1 MSSPSAVPGLIDRLV
16 AIFDAAVAVTVYD
29 GPEITDANKQS
40 YVAVGWNGALD
51 DAGMPDAGTV
61 ASIDQPWAAIGALA
75 KDEIADITCGA
86 VAWNGGRKF
95 KPVRD
100 LAWDYVSDCEQA
112 LRTALRPVPSGGDA
126 ALQALVQWCGIAAG
140 SYDQTNETDAVKA
153 RVEFTVRYQAR
164 I

>member
-1 MSSPSAVPGLIDRLV
+1 MSSPSALPGLIDRLV
-16 AIFDAAVAVTVYD
+16 AIFDAAVAVKVYD
-29 GPEITDANKQS
+29 GPEITDENKQS

-51 DAGMPDAGTV
+51 AAGFPEDGTV
-61 ASIDQPWAAIGALA
+61 ADIDQPWAAIGALA
-75 KDEIADITCGA
+75 KDELVDITCGA

-112 LRTALRPVPSGGDA
+112 LRAALRTDT
-126 ALQALVQWCGIAAG
+126 ALQALVLWCGVAAG